1 MTAATADQQN
11 QQPAAAE
18 RKVALPLRSDTFLG
32 VCEAIGQD
40 LNINPNWIRILFA
53 PIILFSPLSA
63 LAAYLGLGA
72 VVATSRYFFP
82 ATASQPVEP
91 QAQEHKAA
99 DDNDNAEER
108 LAA

>member
-11 QQPAAAE
+11 QQPAAE
-18 RKVALPLRSDTFLG
+18 QRNVALPLRSDTFLG

-63 LAAYLGLGA
+63 LAGYLGLGA

-82 ATASQPVEP
+82 ASASRTVE
-91 QAQEHKAA
+91 QHAREHEAA
-99 DDNDNAEER
+99 DDNDKAEER

>member
-1 MTAATADQQN
+1 VTAATVDQQN
-11 QQPAAAE
+11 HQPSAE
-18 RKVALPLRSDTFLG
+18 ESKVALPLRSDTFLG

-40 LNINPNWIRILFA
+40 LHINPNWIRILFA
-53 PIILFSPLSA
+53 PVILFSPLSA

-82 ATASQPVEP
+82 VASCQPGALR
-91 QAQEHKAA
+91 AQQQAA
-99 DDNDNAEER
+99 DDNDEAEER